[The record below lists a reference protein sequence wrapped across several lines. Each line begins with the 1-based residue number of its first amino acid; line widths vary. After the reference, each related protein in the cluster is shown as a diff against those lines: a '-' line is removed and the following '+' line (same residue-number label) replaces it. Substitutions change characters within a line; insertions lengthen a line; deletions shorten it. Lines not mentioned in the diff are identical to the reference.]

1 MSDKLPPCGLYRT
14 TAAIGPI
21 PEGRLVS
28 FHDHGDPGPG
38 LYLPE
43 RWVKNRAVFG
53 KSGVT
58 LPNPEAAKLLKPL
71 LAEGLYRVEESF
83 TCCDKKCRT
92 FEPDLLVQLGYD
104 GAARPILFVPQW
116 TATGLELPERGQGV
130 DELRLAKLQWLVVP
144 EVQPAGGGQQ
154 TRH

>member
-1 MSDKLPPCGLYRT
+1 MSDTLPPCGLYRT
-14 TAAIGPI
+14 KAAIGAI

-28 FHDHGDPGPG
+28 FHDHGEPGPG

-53 KSGVT
+53 KGGVT
-58 LPNPEAAKLLKPL
+58 LPDAASAKQLQPL

-83 TCCDKKCRT
+83 FCCEKKCRT
-92 FEPDLLVQLGYD
+92 FERDLLVQLGYD
-104 GAARPILFVPQW
+104 GNARPILFVPQW
-116 TATGLELPERGQGV
+116 TATGLDLPERGQGV
-130 DELRLAKLQWLVVP
+130 DELRLSKLQWLVVP
-144 EVQPAGGGQQ
+144 EVQGSAGHS